1 MTLTDTSFTASTG
14 SDVSDGRRRLAG
26 RTVITPVL
34 RSEQLD
40 RLAGAPL
47 WLKAEHLQRGGSFKL
62 RGALLAAERLAR
74 AGSRGLVAQST
85 GNHAVAVAVA
95 AAELGLGLPMVAVLP
110 PDVVPSKVERILAT
124 GARVVLS
131 GPDAG
136 VAQRCRLAA
145 AIADAE
151 GLDVVDPYEDA
162 DVLAGHG
169 TAVAELLE
177 QMAAAG
183 GRPAA
188 VVVPVGGASA
198 LAGACLAA
206 REWRRDQPAVAII
219 GAEPAAVPSLTA
231 AMLAGEPV
239 TVAARP
245 TIADG
250 LRPDRVGERAYRICR
265 DAGVPVELVS
275 EAEIADALATT
286 LLAANQLVEPAA
298 ATGVAVAL
306 RLARRDPRWRG
317 RDIGVLLTGG
327 NVDPAA
333 VAQALAGHQTG
344 AVA

>member
-95 AAELGLGLPMVAVLP
+95 AAELGLPMVAVLP

-131 GPDAG
+131 GAGAG
-136 VAQRCRLAA
+136 VAQRCRIAA

-275 EAEIADALATT
+275 EAEIADALAMT

-327 NVDPAA
+327 NVDPAT
-333 VAQALAGHQTG
+333 VAMALAGHPTG